1 MEEYKQDCFAPFV
14 KDAPVQIACHYVNDY
29 LIKENDT
36 LLVIGAIKHLF
47 VQEEM
52 LLEDGWVQLDK
63 GESSNHKRFRW
74 LCFTTTSRAFSL
86 CPTKRIAMEFI
97 SNSLYDYVVEHS
109 QEEPAL
115 LADLSRQTHL
125 KVLQPRMLS
134 GPLQG
139 RFLSVLAKLLQ
150 PKKILEVGTF
160 TGYATLCLAEGLDS
174 DGQIDTLDKNEE
186 LVDFQRSFFDRSPWG
201 KQIHQYCGDAIEIIP
216 TLEGEYDLV
225 FLDADKNYLI
235 YLELLLP
242 KIKKGGLLLSDN
254 VLWSGKVLEETQK
267 NDRETAVLKEFNQKL
282 AQHSQLETVLLP
294 LRDGLTLSRK
304 I

>member
-1 MEEYKQDCFAPFV
+1 
-14 KDAPVQIACHYVNDY
+14 
-29 LIKENDT
+29 
-36 LLVIGAIKHLF
+36 
-47 VQEEM
+47 
-52 LLEDGWVQLDK
+52 
-63 GESSNHKRFRW
+63 
-74 LCFTTTSRAFSL
+74 
-86 CPTKRIAMEFI
+86 MEFI
-97 SNSLYDYVVEHS
+97 SNTLYDYVVAHS
-109 QEEPAL
+109 QEEPPL

-139 RFLSVLAKLLQ
+139 RFLSVLTKLLQ

-160 TGYATLCLAEGLDS
+160 TGYATLCLAEGLAK

-186 LVDFQRSFFDRSPWG
+186 LVDFQRSFFDRSTWG
-201 KQIHQYCGDAIEIIP
+201 KQIHQHCGDAIEIIP
-216 TLEGEYDLV
+216 TLEGQYDLV
-225 FLDADKNYLI
+225 FLDADKKNYLN

-267 NDRETAVLKEFNQKL
+267 NDRDTAVLKEYNQKL
-282 AQHSQLETVLLP
+282 AKHPQLETVLLP

-304 I
+304 N

>member
-1 MEEYKQDCFAPFV
+1 
-14 KDAPVQIACHYVNDY
+14 
-29 LIKENDT
+29 
-36 LLVIGAIKHLF
+36 
-47 VQEEM
+47 
-52 LLEDGWVQLDK
+52 
-63 GESSNHKRFRW
+63 
-74 LCFTTTSRAFSL
+74 
-86 CPTKRIAMEFI
+86 MEFI
-97 SNSLYDYVVEHS
+97 SNALYDYVVAHS
-109 QEEPAL
+109 QEEPPL

-225 FLDADKNYLI
+225 FLDADKKNYLN

-242 KIKKGGLLLSDN
+242 KIKKSGLLLSDN

-267 NDRETAVLKEFNQKL
+267 NDRDTA
-282 AQHSQLETVLLP
+282 
-294 LRDGLTLSRK
+294 
-304 I
+304 

>member
-1 MEEYKQDCFAPFV
+1 
-14 KDAPVQIACHYVNDY
+14 
-29 LIKENDT
+29 
-36 LLVIGAIKHLF
+36 
-47 VQEEM
+47 
-52 LLEDGWVQLDK
+52 
-63 GESSNHKRFRW
+63 
-74 LCFTTTSRAFSL
+74 
-86 CPTKRIAMEFI
+86 MEFI
-97 SNSLYDYVVEHS
+97 SNTLYDYVVAHS
-109 QEEPAL
+109 QEEPPL

-139 RFLSVLAKLLQ
+139 RILSILAKLLQ

-225 FLDADKNYLI
+225 FLDADKKNYLN

-267 NDRETAVLKEFNQKL
+267 NDRDTAVLKEFNQKL